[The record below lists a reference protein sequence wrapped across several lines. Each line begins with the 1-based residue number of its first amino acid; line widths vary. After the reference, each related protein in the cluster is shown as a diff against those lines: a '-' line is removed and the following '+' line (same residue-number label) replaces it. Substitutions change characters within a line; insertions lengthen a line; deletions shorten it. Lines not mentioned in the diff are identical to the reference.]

1 MKKHDRNG
9 QKNNHEVK
17 KPVSDSEA
25 KALESVAE
33 AAEAAEAA
41 GEAAEETAAKTVETA
56 KEAAETVD
64 LDIDAAAEDVD
75 VDVASLVNSVAQE
88 NVKASEVKA
97 ADGLPAELASALA
110 EPRPEIKVEEAES
123 EEAPVEETVAEE
135 APVEEPA
142 VEETAASETEEAVTE
157 TAAEEPEAK
166 DTIAETEADEAAAE
180 PSEETAVE
188 AETSEEP
195 AEAAEAA
202 DGKEKNEQA
211 EEVVLLAKN
220 KEDKTADEASEK
232 DTSDEGAAETASE
245 KTESEDA
252 AEKAESEEAAD
263 PEEAETG
270 DEKKHEEE
278 NAKEKSA
285 LYMFLDTV
293 KFVAIGLLIG
303 ILLVVFVIQRN
314 DVYGSSMEP
323 TLHTGD
329 AVFVEMISVYT
340 GNFDRGDIVTIDAKG
355 MDGYTHE
362 ENLIKRIIGL
372 PGETIKIDEGNVYI
386 NGVLLDESAYLPAG
400 TKTFV
405 GAEGQARGYQ
415 EITLGPDEY
424 YCMGDN
430 RGGSNDSRRMGPF
443 KKSQIDAKVLARI
456 YPFNKMRF
464 F

>member
-33 AAEAAEAA
+33 AAEAAEEAA
-41 GEAAEETAAKTVETA
+41 AETAEAAEETAAEAVETA

-110 EPRPEIKVEEAES
+110 EPRPEIKE
-123 EEAPVEETVAEE
+123 
-135 APVEEPA
+135 
-142 VEETAASETEEAVTE
+142 
-157 TAAEEPEAK
+157 
-166 DTIAETEADEAAAE
+166 TIAETEADEASVE

-188 AETSEEP
+188 AETSEDP

-220 KEDKTADEASEK
+220 KEDKTADEAAEK
-232 DTSDEGAAETASE
+232 ESSDEPSSDESANEDEAKAESDDGAAETSSE

-252 AEKAESEEAAD
+252 AENAESEETLD

>member
-41 GEAAEETAAKTVETA
+41 GEAAEETAAKTAETVE
-56 KEAAETVD
+56 KAAETVD
-64 LDIDAAAEDVD
+64 LDIDAASEDAD
-75 VDVASLVNSVAQE
+75 VDVASLVNSVAEE
-88 NVKASEVKA
+88 NAETAEVKA
-97 ADGLPAELASALA
+97 ADGLPEELASALL
-110 EPRPEIKVEEAES
+110 EPRPEIKVEEAEI
-123 EEAPVEETVAEE
+123 EEASDEEPAFEETVAEE
-135 APVEEPA
+135 APA
-142 VEETAASETEEAVTE
+142 
-157 TAAEEPEAK
+157 
-166 DTIAETEADEAAAE
+166 
-180 PSEETAVE
+180 EETAVE
-188 AETSEEP
+188 EESAADVETEAVAADVETEAVEAVASDAAAASEEP

-245 KTESEDA
+245 KTESEEA
-252 AEKAESEEAAD
+252 AEKAESEETLD
-263 PEEAETG
+263 PEEEAETD

>member
-41 GEAAEETAAKTVETA
+41 GEAAEETAAKTAETA

-64 LDIDAAAEDVD
+64 LDIDAAAEDAD

-97 ADGLPAELASALA
+97 ADGLPEELASALA
-110 EPRPEIKVEEAES
+110 EPRPEIKVEEAEI
-123 EEAPVEETVAEE
+123 EEAPVEEPAFEETVAEE

-142 VEETAASETEEAVTE
+142 VEEKSA
-157 TAAEEPEAK
+157 
-166 DTIAETEADEAAAE
+166 AETEAEAADV
-180 PSEETAVE
+180 ETEAVE
-188 AETSEEP
+188 AVASDAAAASEEP

-232 DTSDEGAAETASE
+232 DTSDEGAAETASDI
-245 KTESEDA
+245 TESEETLAPD
-252 AEKAESEEAAD
+252 
-263 PEEAETG
+263 EAETG
-270 DEKKHEEE
+270 DEKKNEEE

>member
-17 KPVSDSEA
+17 KPVSDSEE

-33 AAEAAEAA
+33 AAEAAVETA
-41 GEAAEETAAKTVETA
+41 EVAAEETAAK
-56 KEAAETVD
+56 TVD

-110 EPRPEIKVEEAES
+110 EPRPEIKVEEAEI
-123 EEAPVEETVAEE
+123 EEAPVEKSAFEETVAEE
-135 APVEEPA
+135 LPVEEPA
-142 VEETAASETEEAVTE
+142 VEETAASEAEGAVTE
-157 TAAEEPEAK
+157 TASEENEAK
-166 DTIAETEADEAAAE
+166 ETIAETEADEAAAE

-188 AETSEEP
+188 AETSEDP

-211 EEVVLLAKN
+211 EEVVLLTKN

-245 KTESEDA
+245 K
-252 AEKAESEEAAD
+252 AESEETSE
-263 PEEAETG
+263 PEEEAETG

>member
-41 GEAAEETAAKTVETA
+41 GEAAEETAAKTAETVE
-56 KEAAETVD
+56 KAAETVD
-64 LDIDAAAEDVD
+64 LDIDAASEDAD
-75 VDVASLVNSVAQE
+75 VDVASLVNSVAEE
-88 NVKASEVKA
+88 NAETAEVKA
-97 ADGLPAELASALA
+97 ADGLPEELASALL
-110 EPRPEIKVEEAES
+110 EPRPEIKVEEAEI
-123 EEAPVEETVAEE
+123 EEAPVEETAFEETVAEE

-142 VEETAASETEEAVTE
+142 VKEESA
-157 TAAEEPEAK
+157 
-166 DTIAETEADEAAAE
+166 AETEAEAADV
-180 PSEETAVE
+180 ETEAVE
-188 AETSEEP
+188 AVASDAAAASEEP

-245 KTESEDA
+245 KTESEEA
-252 AEKAESEEAAD
+252 AEKAESEETLAPD
-263 PEEAETG
+263 EAETG

>member
-9 QKNNHEVK
+9 QKNNLEVK

-41 GEAAEETAAKTVETA
+41 GEAAEETAAKTAETA

-64 LDIDAAAEDVD
+64 LDIDAAAEDAD

-110 EPRPEIKVEEAES
+110 EPRPEIKVEEAEI
-123 EEAPVEETVAEE
+123 EEASDEEPAFEETVAEE
-135 APVEEPA
+135 APA
-142 VEETAASETEEAVTE
+142 
-157 TAAEEPEAK
+157 
-166 DTIAETEADEAAAE
+166 
-180 PSEETAVE
+180 EETAVE
-188 AETSEEP
+188 EESAADVETEAVAADVETEAVEAVASDAAAASEEP

-245 KTESEDA
+245 KTESEEA
-252 AEKAESEEAAD
+252 AEKAESEETLD
-263 PEEAETG
+263 PEEEAETG